1 MTSARIALM
10 ALAIVCLDVS
20 QAASSASPIR
30 GDEAAGELGSAC
42 LDTTLVLGTGEY
54 ALVHGARLD
63 TLRLRVIE
71 GADHNYLL
79 INNFTVV
86 SNEERMLAADLT
98 GGGLWMYEQVPLFR
112 QLLAQGIGVERAV
125 LRCRQ
130 VERAVAESLIVAI
143 NETPSNTS
151 PESLFV
157 STVARLKDQ
166 PLFRGVC
173 SNVVVDA
180 DEVRL
185 SFYGWQIPCIVG
197 LSCDRASGR
206 ARFANDRD
214 LLLGHARGII
224 RFFAVESGLDP
235 KLLVVSTNGPMGFT
249 SGPTVARTLEQ
260 VASSVRQRV
269 FVPGP
274 LAPRDIEEI
283 LARQPLGAQAEAP
296 AGPRLK

>member
-10 ALAIVCLDVS
+10 ALLLVCLEVS
-20 QAASSASPIR
+20 QAASSASPI
-30 GDEAAGELGSAC
+30 GSDEAAGEIGSAC
-42 LDTTLVLGTGEY
+42 LDTTLVLGPGEY

-71 GADHNYLL
+71 RGDHNSLL
-79 INNFTVV
+79 INNSTVV
-86 SNEERMLAADLT
+86 SNEERMLVADQT

-112 QLLAQGIGVERAV
+112 QLRAQGIGAERAV

-143 NETPSNTS
+143 NEAPSRAS

-157 STVARLKDQ
+157 RTVARLKDQ

-185 SFYGWQIPCIVG
+185 TFYGWQIPCIVG

-224 RFFAVESGLDP
+224 HFFTVKSGFDP
-235 KLLVVSTNGPMGFT
+235 KLLVVRSNGPMGFM

-260 VASSVRQRV
+260 VASSVRQRE

-274 LAPRDIEEI
+274 LTPRDIEEV
-283 LARQPLGAQAEAP
+283 LARQSLGAQAEAP